1 MFCKATLVAVALALI
16 SSASPVVQEEG
27 HRVTS
32 YKRSTLTN
40 PDGTFDHERAIHQ
53 AVRTHNKHR
62 QNLVNLAANEGHEA
76 FNEGAEIQPP
86 RSYQVH
92 EKRQKEPTID
102 EDNDLEW
109 AGTISIGTPAQN
121 FLIDFDTGSS
131 DLWVPSINCTS
142 STCTKKNRYSAAK
155 SSTDALKSGSFSI
168 EYGDGSTVSGPL
180 YTDTVNVAGIKVTN
194 QYFSPVT
201 TLSSS
206 FASDPE
212 DGILGLAFPSI
223 SNEKQSP
230 YFNTAKTQGA
240 VKSGVF
246 GMKLASSG
254 SELYLGGTDTSLYT
268 GAIEYHTVTGSG
280 FWQASGAKVYANNN
294 LGGSGFQTV
303 IDSGTTI
310 MYGPPSAVKA
320 FYAQVPGSQVYDS
333 SNGFYS
339 FPCNSVPKVAFNWG
353 GKNWTVSAANF
364 NLGKTSSTSNQCVG
378 ALAGENLGLGNNVW
392 LLGDSFMKNVYSV
405 FSFDKNS
412 VGFATLS

>member
-62 QNLVNLAANEGHEA
+62 QNLVNLAANEVRT
-76 FNEGAEIQPP
+76 
-86 RSYQVH
+86 RS
-92 EKRQKEPTID
+92 
-102 EDNDLEW
+102 
-109 AGTISIGTPAQN
+109 
-121 FLIDFDTGSS
+121 
-131 DLWVPSINCTS
+131 
-142 STCTKKNRYSAAK
+142 
-155 SSTDALKSGSFSI
+155 
-168 EYGDGSTVSGPL
+168 
-180 YTDTVNVAGIKVTN
+180 
-194 QYFSPVT
+194 
-201 TLSSS
+201 TL
-206 FASDPE
+206 P
-212 DGILGLAFPSI
+212 I
-223 SNEKQSP
+223 
-230 YFNTAKTQGA
+230 
-240 VKSGVF
+240 
-246 GMKLASSG
+246 LASSG